1 MSSLEAIW
9 ALEVSPDL
17 TDDERADA
25 IAQLKASEWS
35 QLVMPVTVG
44 DITVT
49 DMVVRGPVV
58 EFSGDGGNV
67 DWPLRLINAPIG
79 VEDPDGTDTDA
90 YGVTWR
96 VDCVAILHEI
106 LGRFQ

>member
-9 ALEVSPDL
+9 ALEQAPDL

-35 QLVMPVTVG
+35 LIDLPVTVG
-44 DITVT
+44 SITIT
-49 DMVVRGPVV
+49 DVDVHGPVV
-58 EFSGDGGNV
+58 EFTGTGGTV

-79 VEDPDGTDTDA
+79 VLDPAGVDVDA
-90 YGVTWR
+90 FGQTWR
-96 VDCVAILHEI
+96 VDVAAVLIDI

>member
-9 ALEVSPDL
+9 ALEQSPDL
-17 TDDERADA
+17 TDDQRADA

-35 QLVMPVTVG
+35 LLEPPISVG
-44 DITVT
+44 TIFITGIS
-49 DMVVRGPVV
+49 VRGSTV
-58 EFSGDGGNV
+58 EFTGEGGTV

-79 VEDPDGTDTDA
+79 VLDPNGSDVDA
-90 YGVTWR
+90 SGRVWR
-96 VDCVAILHEI
+96 VDCYAVLVDI